1 MAVIKEDD
9 DSAQQ
14 LDVARNL
21 SLDKSD
27 QSLAPGLDGTV
38 EITIPPASSAHVA
51 TSTTALEAPT
61 IPTAEHELQGQP
73 VQGSS
78 PGRPV
83 DRNWARVRQKMIGS
97 SPGSPNM
104 IGDDLSRYAVD
115 PKYTLFS
122 DVKPTLNNARL
133 HNGNTVT
140 PTKAPTSGES
150 TPKSGSG
157 GSVQLDPSL
166 PLSTSIRGVLGFR
179 TVVLQRTQLRK
190 MEKEIE
196 KAITRFANETSQ
208 PRSRTAARI
217 GTGTRGMIPG
227 ATYTIMNAEPG
238 SLDRAFL
245 DDLSDILTRWK
256 SLTVEVPC
264 RTEIFRVFSKMF
276 LSNRLEPLSSKLMIE
291 YCVGLIDCP
300 LFSSAHLFTNVHV
313 PCPF

>member
-38 EITIPPASSAHVA
+38 EITIPPASLAHVA
-51 TSTTALEAPT
+51 TSTTALEAP
-61 IPTAEHELQGQP
+61 INPMAELQRQP
-73 VQGSS
+73 VQGA

-97 SPGSPNM
+97 SPGSSNL
-104 IGDDLSRYAVD
+104 IGGDLSRYAVD

-122 DVKPTLNNARL
+122 DIKQSTLNSARL
-133 HNGNTVT
+133 PNGSTVT
-140 PTKAPTSGES
+140 LTKAPTSGES
-150 TPKSGSG
+150 TPKSGSI
-157 GSVQLDPSL
+157 QLDPSL

-196 KAITRFANETSQ
+196 KAIARFANEASQ
-208 PRSRTAARI
+208 PRSRTAAARI

-227 ATYTIMNAEPG
+227 ATYTIMNVEPG

-245 DDLSDILTRWK
+245 DDLSEILTRWK
-256 SLTVEVPC
+256 NLTVEVPC

-276 LSNRLEPLSSKLMIE
+276 LSNRLEPLSSKLIMSIVLE
-291 YCVGLIDCP
+291 LVDCP
-300 LFSSAHLFTNVHV
+300 LFSSAYLFANVHV
-313 PCPF
+313 PLPLF

>member
-1 MAVIKEDD
+1 MAVIQEDD
-9 DSAQQ
+9 DSARHI
-14 LDVARNL
+14 DAARNL
-21 SLDKSD
+21 LLDKSD
-27 QSLAPGLDGTV
+27 QSLASGLDDTV
-38 EITIPPASSAHVA
+38 ENTMPSSSANVT
-51 TSTTALEAPT
+51 TSTTALEVP
-61 IPTAEHELQGQP
+61 IILSEHGLQRQP
-73 VQGSS
+73 QESS

-97 SPGSPNM
+97 SPGNPNVT
-104 IGDDLSRYAVD
+104 GDDLSRFAVD
-115 PKYTLFS
+115 PKYNLFS
-122 DVKPTLNNARL
+122 DIKQPVNNVQRTSTGTNPIASI
-133 HNGNTVT
+133 
-140 PTKAPTSGES
+140 KAPTSGES

-196 KAITRFANETSQ
+196 KAIARQTNETSQ
-208 PRSRTAARI
+208 PRSRTTARI

-227 ATYTIMNAEPG
+227 ATYTIMNVEPG

-264 RTEIFRVFSKMF
+264 RTEIFRVFSKML
-276 LSNRLEPLSSKLMIE
+276 LSNRSEPLS
-291 YCVGLIDCP
+291 
-300 LFSSAHLFTNVHV
+300 
-313 PCPF
+313 